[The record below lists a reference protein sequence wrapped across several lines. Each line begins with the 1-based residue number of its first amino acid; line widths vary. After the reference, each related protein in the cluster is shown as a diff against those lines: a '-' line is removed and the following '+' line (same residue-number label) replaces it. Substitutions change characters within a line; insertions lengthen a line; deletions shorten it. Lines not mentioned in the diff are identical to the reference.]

1 MSNRKVKKVEG
12 GHKKGHSNMC
22 HWMGTEEIKAAAK
35 KVRRQQDHKS
45 VEHYEDAYVIID
57 RYPIRSGRVGRG
69 QTNP

>member
-35 KVRRQQDHKS
+35 VVRRQQDKRL
-45 VEHYEDAYVIID
+45 ERVILDYI
-57 RYPIRSGRVGRG
+57 SGKEI
-69 QTNP
+69 